1 MPCSSSLISLCV
13 SKEDYELRGFF
24 FLLLLLNQ
32 QNPILQSCSEGFRS
46 GQTKVPLGFKLPRK
60 RIKRWFG
67 STAFKTGYLEI
78 QDQQVT
84 LEIGSQQRTLE
95 CGRRGEWLRWR
106 RLWTSEQWLIRWCQG
121 THKTWELF
129 VCFISFSWSIMQG
142 VRLGF
147 FKCRSFI
154 FCCFLLYPSL
164 RVFFLIVLPL
174 YERLKSS
181 LKQIS
186 DTFTPCQNYL
196 LKTSGFE
203 KENHSIKVRRTWSRK
218 AGLSGENTG

>member
-13 SKEDYELRGFF
+13 PKEDYELSGFF

-32 QNPILQSCSEGFRS
+32 QNPILQSCSAGFRS

-78 QDQQVT
+78 QDQQIP
-84 LEIGSQQRTLE
+84 LEIGSQQRTWVWE
-95 CGRRGEWLRWR
+95 KRGVTPMEKAVDFWAVIDTMMSGYPQDMGAICLFYFLFLSHFARSQTWLFQMSIFYF
-106 RLWTSEQWLIRWCQG
+106 L
-121 THKTWELF
+121 LF
-129 VCFISFSWSIMQG
+129 FVIPKFE
-142 VRLGF
+142 GF
-147 FKCRSFI
+147 FF
-154 FCCFLLYPSL
+154 
-164 RVFFLIVLPL
+164 IVLPL

-186 DTFTPCQNYL
+186 DAFTPCQNYL
-196 LKTSGFE
+196 LKTRGLE
-203 KENHSIKVRRTWSRK
+203 KENHSVKIT
-218 AGLSGENTG
+218 